1 MPKKTKKPETQEPEL
16 VVETKEIHTS
26 RSSKPTRP
34 ARKRRLT
41 PEERETREAQRSER
55 RRQKEEKKNKPKRAP
70 SAYALYVKSKYDSVR
85 DLPVKERLGAIGKMW
100 KAEKAKAEKK

>member
-1 MPKKTKKPETQEPEL
+1 MPKKTKAPETQEPEF
-16 VVETKEIHTS
+16 VVEGEETEKIQ
-26 RSSKPTRP
+26 SKPTRP

>member
-1 MPKKTKKPETQEPEL
+1 MPKKTKAPETQEPEF
-16 VVETKEIHTS
+16 VVEGEETEEIQ
-26 RSSKPTRP
+26 SKPARP
-34 ARKRRLT
+34 ARKRLT
-41 PEERETREAQRSER
+41 PEEREAREAQRAER
-55 RRQKEEKKNKPKRAP
+55 RRQREEKKNKPKRAP